1 MTFLDP
7 EKQFEIIKKGT
18 VEIIPEDEFI
28 NKLRQSKLSNNP
40 LKIKLGC
47 DPSAPD
53 LHLGHSVVLRKLR
66 DFQDL
71 GHSVILVIGD
81 FTAMIGDPSERK
93 KTRPTLTF
101 KETRSNAETYVHQA
115 EKVLDTS
122 KLEIRYNSEW
132 LGKMNFSDVIK
143 LAGKYTI
150 ARMLERDDF
159 ENRYKAQQPIYIH
172 EFLYP
177 LAQAFDSVAL
187 DADVE
192 LGGTD
197 QKFNLLVGRE
207 IQLAYGQTPQVIA
220 TMPLLEGLDG
230 VMKMSKSLGNYV
242 AFEDTPEDM
251 FGKLMSIPDS
261 LLSKYF
267 RLVIE
272 LPVAEIKEI
281 ERVLADSSVNPMEI
295 KKRLGWEIVNSYY
308 DSARADEAKEHFEKI
323 FSRKELPEKIPVIKL
338 QKGKSILLVDVMH
351 KGGLVNSKSEA
362 RRLISQNAVKIN
374 NNIITNINHE
384 ITPESEVVMKVG
396 KRRFLKII
404 PI

>member
-362 RRLISQNAVKIN
+362 RRLISQNAVKIDN
-374 NNIITNINHE
+374 KVITNINHE

>member
-1 MTFLDP
+1 MSFLDP
-7 EKQFEIIKKGT
+7 EKQFEIIKRGT

-81 FTAMIGDPSERK
+81 FTAMIGDPSERN

-101 KETRSNAETYVHQA
+101 EETRSNAETYVHQA
-115 EKVLDTS
+115 GKVLDTS

-159 ENRYKAQQPIYIH
+159 ENRYKARQPIYIH

-177 LAQAFDSVAL
+177 LAQAYDSVAL
-187 DADVE
+187 NADVE

-242 AFEDTPEDM
+242 AFEDTPGDM

-267 RLVIE
+267 RLVTE
-272 LPVAEIKEI
+272 LPDAEIKEI
-281 ERVLADSSVNPMEI
+281 EQVLADSSVNPMEI

-308 DSARADEAKEHFEKI
+308 DSARADEAKELFEKI
-323 FSRKELPEKIPVIKL
+323 FSRKELPEKIPVIEL

-362 RRLISQNAVKIN
+362 SRLISQNAVKIDN
-374 NNIITNINHE
+374 KVITDINHE
-384 ITPESEVVMKVG
+384 ITPKSEVVMKVG